1 MFTDTSNTVISH
13 ANPPTKQADQSAKP
27 TFGRDATQCRTLTTG
42 NVHGAFS
49 STKLA
54 H

>member
-1 MFTDTSNTVISH
+1 MPTDTSNPSINR
-13 ANPPTKQADQSAKP
+13 ADCPIEQADRMANP

-42 NVHGAFS
+42 NGHGAFS